1 MTVQNTIENKI
12 KKSIVADFL
21 AVENESHMHNVPENS
36 ESHFKVTIVCK
47 DFEGMQLLERH
58 KLLNNILK
66 EELEGKIH
74 ALSLHTMTPNEWK
87 EKNFSAPE
95 SPPCESGTKS

>member
-12 KKSIVADFL
+12 KKSIITDFL
-21 AVENESHMHNVPENS
+21 IVENESHMHNVPKNS

-74 ALSLHTMTPNEWK
+74 ALSLHAMTPNEWK
-87 EKNFSAPE
+87 EKNFISPD
-95 SPPCESGTKS
+95 SPPCKGGSKS